1 MTAVSTMPAPAPTV
15 AIVRARVRR
24 RRRIVVVTGVLL
36 SLVVVAAISLSVG
49 DYALA
54 PGDLWRTL
62 WGGGERIESYVVFQL
77 RAPRLSM
84 AIVAGAA
91 LGVSGALLQSLLS
104 NPLASPD
111 LLGISGGAGVAA
123 VFGILVLGIT
133 GPLLAVVAF
142 VGGLVVA
149 AFLLLAG
156 SRRGDGE
163 YRLVVAGIG
172 VAFLCVAITGYL
184 MTRAQVEL
192 AQAALIW
199 LTGSLASTPWWNVA
213 VVLDRLGGRSARDPR
228 VRAVAASDPAGR
240 RHRRL
245 ARGATRCRPD
255 HHRRRGGA
263 ADVHDVR
270 VRRTDLVHRAVRSGD
285 RAPAPRARS
294 GRHRHERRRRRAP
307 AGRRRSHR
315 AVRDPGHL
323 AAGGRGDR
331 RSRGGLPAL
340 AAHDFEGTSAVTPS
354 SGLAHA
360 PPPPPCSPRE
370 LSRRAIP
377 AVA

>member
-24 RRRIVVVTGVLL
+24 RRIVVVTGVLL
-36 SLVVVAAISLSVG
+36 SLAVVAAISLSVG

-54 PGDLWRTL
+54 PDDLWRTL

-133 GPLLAVVAF
+133 GPFLAVVAF

-213 VVLDRLGGRSARDPR
+213 VVLIVSVVALPAILACARWLPLTQLGAGTAVSLGVRPGAVRIITVVVAVLLTSTTCAFVGPISFIALCAPAIARPLLGHG
-228 VRAVAASDPAGR
+228 AVAI
-240 RHRRL
+240 
-245 ARGATRCRPD
+245 
-255 HHRRRGGA
+255 
-263 ADVHDVR
+263 
-270 VRRTDLVHRAVRSGD
+270 
-285 RAPAPRARS
+285 
-294 GRHRHERRRRRAP
+294 
-307 AGRRRSHR
+307 
-315 AVRDPGHL
+315 
-323 AAGGRGDR
+323 
-331 RSRGGLPAL
+331 
-340 AAHDFEGTSAVTPS
+340 GTSAAVGALLLAGADLIAQYAVPGISLPVGVVT
-354 SGLAHA
+354 GALG
-360 PPPPPCSPRE
+360 
-370 LSRRAIP
+370 
-377 AVA
+377 AVFLLWLLTTSKGRQL